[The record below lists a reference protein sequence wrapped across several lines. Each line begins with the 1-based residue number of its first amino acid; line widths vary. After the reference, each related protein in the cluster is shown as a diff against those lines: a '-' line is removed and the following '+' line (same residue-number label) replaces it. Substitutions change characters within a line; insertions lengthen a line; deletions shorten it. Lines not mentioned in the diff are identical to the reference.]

1 MDGINPVHACSQRMS
16 RIAVGSI
23 LYQCR
28 IGRVQKPALEL
39 LGHLLCHIIES
50 LFRHGAS
57 FSAGTP
63 SVIQYEGFED
73 DKHASLRRNPDFSHE
88 ASTIMDIA
96 MTCLA
101 VNPSS
106 FLFLTGLGGGS
117 WNPDYALTE
126 LVEYCRIQCRFGEG
140 QGETLRRM
148 LEGTDSEVVARWNRS
163 TDRLPRS
170 IFENNGFINT
180 AFSVIPRPTSY
191 IEEIPATLSS
201 QQNSA
206 GSVREPRPLEPIQ
219 EEM

>member
-1 MDGINPVHACSQRMS
+1 MS

-39 LGHLLCHIIES
+39 LGHLLCQIIES
-50 LFRHGAS
+50 LFRHGAA

-63 SVIQYEGFED
+63 SIVQYEGFED
-73 DKHASLRRNPDFSHE
+73 EKHASLRKSPDFSHE
-88 ASTIMDIA
+88 ANTIMDMA

-140 QGETLRRM
+140 QSETLRRM
-148 LEGTDSEVVARWNRS
+148 LEYTADSEVVARWNKS

-180 AFSVIPRPTSY
+180 AFSVIPRPTAFL
-191 IEEIPATLSS
+191 EEIPIGTVSHL
-201 QQNSA
+201 NST
-206 GSVREPRPLEPIQ
+206 SVLNNRPPAALESIQ
-219 EEM
+219 EENVN